1 MNKNKNSLI
10 GVAILMIVA
19 LMAGPAIP
27 AVMTGTITDSKT
39 GEPLPGATIM
49 IKGTYFGA
57 STNVD
62 GHYKVANIKSGTY
75 TIEVSLISYKMI
87 QKTGAH
93 FEENDSV
100 NIDFKLEPSVLTL
113 GKDIVVIGEKPMLDI
128 GATESRSTIGAD
140 QIKNLVVEN
149 ATDLLKNQSGVVVA
163 GDEIHIRGCRA
174 YENAYLIDGI
184 SIQDPY
190 SGGTSG
196 LNITAGAI
204 EEFEVLTGGFNA
216 EYGQAMS
223 GVVQVKTKEGS
234 LQKYSG
240 RLSYKTDNFGLFKK
254 STIDSQGRISS
265 SNFNSDIGE
274 AQLSGPVP
282 LIKNMSFFA
291 SGYASISDT
300 YLPHTHDLY
309 SSLFGGS
316 KYAPREANEYSG
328 LFKITHRFS
337 PTLKLVASFSGSLN
351 IDQGFQS
358 NDFENPNLDAGSY
371 PYQFQNILYNYNTR
385 TRISNNQT
393 LSLTHT
399 TSPKFFYELKFSRFF
414 TQQRSAVDNKNWND
428 SHEQPIDILPIN
440 YTPVYVTY
448 FDSISHQPVRYLDHY
463 DITTGDGFYD
473 YGVGDQ
479 WRDYYFEQYT

>member
-1 MNKNKNSLI
+1 MNKSKNSLI

-39 GEPLPGATIM
+39 GEPLPGDTIM

-62 GHYKVANIKSGTY
+62 GNYKVANIKSGTY

-87 QKTGAH
+87 QKTGVH

-163 GDEIHIRGCRA
+163 GDEIHIRGGRA

-196 LNITAGAI
+196 FNITAGAI
-204 EEFEVLTGGFNA
+204 EEFEVLTGDLMPNMVRPCRAWYKRKPKRF
-216 EYGQAMS
+216 
-223 GVVQVKTKEGS
+223 
-234 LQKYSG
+234 LQKYR
-240 RLSYKTDNFGLFKK
+240 RLSYKTDNFGLFK
-254 STIDSQGRISS
+254 
-265 SNFNSDIGE
+265 
-274 AQLSGPVP
+274 
-282 LIKNMSFFA
+282 
-291 SGYASISDT
+291 
-300 YLPHTHDLY
+300 
-309 SSLFGGS
+309 
-316 KYAPREANEYSG
+316 
-328 LFKITHRFS
+328 
-337 PTLKLVASFSGSLN
+337 
-351 IDQGFQS
+351 
-358 NDFENPNLDAGSY
+358 
-371 PYQFQNILYNYNTR
+371 
-385 TRISNNQT
+385 NQ
-393 LSLTHT
+393 
-399 TSPKFFYELKFSRFF
+399 R
-414 TQQRSAVDNKNWND
+414 
-428 SHEQPIDILPIN
+428 
-440 YTPVYVTY
+440 
-448 FDSISHQPVRYLDHY
+448 
-463 DITTGDGFYD
+463 
-473 YGVGDQ
+473 
-479 WRDYYFEQYT
+479 